1 MMSLVT
7 ADGSSNEAVLTAFRI
22 GPDALL
28 GRGGEASIY
37 ALDDDRVLRLLHP
50 HGDIDQLCRNQALL
64 GDLVA
69 SAVSFR
75 LPEILEIGEIQGR
88 TYAIERRLPGS
99 SVLEL
104 LGTTEGIERDRLVE
118 AYLEAASTLGDLHSD
133 GWGYFGELAT
143 AQPLRAPT
151 WRDFLAQRAAR
162 SLATA
167 GHPLDEIDAAG
178 FAADLPEPTRAEFVH
193 LDAFAGNMLADG
205 TAITAV
211 LDIGYAC
218 VAGDRRFSSLAA
230 AVYLE
235 PWPEVAPFTRF
246 RDREVARSWLRS
258 AGLSDVYEPARRWLA
273 AYWAFAV
280 DDAALQAWCRSVLLP
295 WA

>member
-7 ADGSSNEAVLTAFRI
+7 ADGSSNDAVLRAFRI

-37 ALDDDRVLRLLHP
+37 ALDDNRALRLLHR
-50 HGDIDQLCRNQALL
+50 HGDINQLRRNQALV

-75 LPEILEIGEIQGR
+75 IPEILDIGEIQGR
-88 TYAIERRLPGS
+88 AYAIERRLPGC

-104 LGTTEGIERDRLVE
+104 LATTEGIDRDRLVE
-118 AYLEAASTLGDLHSD
+118 AYLEAASTLADLHSD

-143 AQPLRAPT
+143 AQPLRAST
-151 WRDFLAQRAAR
+151 WQNFLARRAAR

-167 GHPLDEIDAAG
+167 GHPFDEIDAAG
-178 FAADLPEPTRAEFVH
+178 LAADLPEPTCAEFVH

-218 VAGDRRFSSLAA
+218 VAGDRRFNLLAA

-235 PWPEVAPFTRF
+235 PWPEVAPFIRA
-246 RDREVARSWLRS
+246 RDREVARSWLHS
-258 AGLSDVYEPARRWLA
+258 AGLSDIYEPARRWLA

-280 DDAALQAWCRSVLLP
+280 DDAALQAWCRSVLVS
-295 WA
+295 WT